1 MVGWGGRGAGRG
13 EAHTFFHQ
21 PTPPSSPSSSLVQL
35 AGFRYGALVVAHETG
50 GLRDTIVD
58 ASRLAWPPSAPP
70 PYAPT
75 DVGSGWLF
83 SPPEAADLTSAVH
96 KALDVWRHQPERW
109 VEMRR
114 AAASQDVSW
123 DRAAAE
129 YEAVMVG
136 VLDK

>member
-1 MVGWGGRGAGRG
+1 MGWGGGGAGR
-13 EAHTFFHQ
+13 ERRKTFLS
-21 PTPPSSPSSSLVQL
+21 TYPPFLSLPSLVQL

-58 ASRLAWPPSAPP
+58 ASRLAWPPPAPP
-70 PYAPT
+70 PHTPA

-83 SPPEAADLTSAVH
+83 SPPEAADLTTAVH

-109 VEMRR
+109 AEMRR

-136 VLDK
+136 VLEK